1 LSKLFAP
8 FLIAGIV
15 LYSFV
20 ASAKQF
26 IKGWTFKINKIQ
38 IDTTKTA
45 ELMLEGVAIKINL
58 IFTNPSAFEVKIKS
72 LELKTYFQNK
82 ILSSSVSTNVIE
94 IKAKSN
100 TSIILPTT
108 ILFKNIISNRKEI
121 INELLDGK
129 LTIQVVANINSN
141 YGEIKINESKLI
153 EL

>member
-1 LSKLFAP
+1 
-8 FLIAGIV
+8 
-15 LYSFV
+15 
-20 ASAKQF
+20 
-26 IKGWTFKINKIQ
+26 
-38 IDTTKTA
+38 
-45 ELMLEGVAIKINL
+45 MLEGVAIKINL

>member
-1 LSKLFAP
+1 MSKLFAP
-8 FLIAGIV
+8 LLIAGMV

-58 IFTNPSAFEVKIKS
+58 IFNNPSAFEVKIKS

-94 IKAKSN
+94 IKPKSKVN
-100 TSIILPTT
+100 QHVILKKIEAARQWCDEHAAVFEVIT
-108 ILFKNIISNRKEI
+108 EV
-121 INELLDGK
+121 ELKQLGC
-129 LTIQVVANINSN
+129 L
-141 YGEIKINESKLI
+141 
-153 EL
+153 